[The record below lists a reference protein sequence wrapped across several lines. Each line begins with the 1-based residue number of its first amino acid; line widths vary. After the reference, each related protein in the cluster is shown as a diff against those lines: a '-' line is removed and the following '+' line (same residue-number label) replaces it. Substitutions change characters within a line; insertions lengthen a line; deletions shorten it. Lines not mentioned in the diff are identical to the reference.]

1 MKLYYKIKNK
11 INSYFLKP
19 VVIPDYETKRALLK
33 EKKEKYGLN
42 VLIETGTFM
51 GETVEYF
58 KDIFASVIS
67 IELSEDLAKKAQE
80 KFKNDKNVKIIQGDS
95 GEVLQKLLKEISEPA
110 LFWLDGHYSS
120 EFFVGEEFIKTA
132 KGKSDTP
139 VKEELESILR
149 SSSDHIILIDDARL
163 FTGLNDYPSISK
175 LKQVIKRSGKKYTV
189 SVEND
194 IIRILPHS

>member
-19 VVIPDYETKRALLK
+19 AIIPDYETKRALLK

-42 VLIETGTFM
+42 ILVETGTFM

-58 KDIFASVIS
+58 KDIFASVFS
-67 IELSEDLAKKAQE
+67 IELSDELAKKAQG

-95 GEVLQKLLKEISEPA
+95 ADVLQKLLKEISEPA

-120 EFFVGEEFIKTA
+120 EFFVGDEFIKTA
-132 KGKSDTP
+132 KGRSDTP
-139 VKEELESILR
+139 VKEELRSILQ
-149 SSSDHIILIDDARL
+149 SSLNHIILIDDARL
-163 FTGLNDYPSISK
+163 FTGLNDYPSVSK
-175 LKQVIKRSGKKYTV
+175 LKQMVKRSGKKYSV

-194 IIRILPHS
+194 IIRILPI